1 MTPEAPLM
9 PITSRGCSSIGA
21 TARAKNALED
31 RCGREHILLGTALQ
45 SALASG
51 GQSPRLITG
60 GAMSLQDRI
69 ESLRA
74 RYPSLEDA
82 IDEEIN
88 RPLPNDDVVHDLKR
102 QKLRIKDE
110 IVQLEHTG

>member
-9 PITSRGCSSIGA
+9 PMTRRGFSSIG
-21 TARAKNALED
+21 TTGRAKIALED
-31 RCGREHILLGTALQ
+31 RCGREHILLGKALQ
-45 SALASG
+45 SAYHKGVS
-51 GQSPRLITG
+51 SPHLFQG

-74 RYPSLEDA
+74 RHRSLEDA
-82 IDEEIN
+82 IDQEIH
-88 RPLPNDDVVHDLKR
+88 RPLPNDDLLHDLKR